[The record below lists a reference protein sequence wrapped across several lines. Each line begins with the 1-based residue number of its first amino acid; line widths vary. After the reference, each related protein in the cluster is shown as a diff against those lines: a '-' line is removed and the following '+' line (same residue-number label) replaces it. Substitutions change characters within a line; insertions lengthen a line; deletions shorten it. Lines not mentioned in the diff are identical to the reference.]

1 MTYERYKT
9 GTFRVCVFLTILLEV
24 LAFAGNDTMG
34 LRDTVFRFDMNTI
47 IFGIV
52 FEEMAAVV
60 WNTPILI
67 WGTYF
72 FSLWIYKGFTNDKK
86 KDETNE

>member
-1 MTYERYKT
+1 
-9 GTFRVCVFLTILLEV
+9 
-24 LAFAGNDTMG
+24 DTA
-34 LRDTVFRFDMNTI
+34 FRFDMRTI

-52 FEEMAAVV
+52 FDELASVV

-72 FSLWIYKGFTNDKK
+72 FSLWIYKGFTDKK
-86 KDETNE
+86 

>member
-9 GTFRVCVFLTILLEV
+9 GMFRVCVFLTILVEI

-34 LRDTVFRFDMNTI
+34 LRDTAFRFDMSTI

-52 FEEMAAVV
+52 FDELATVV
-60 WNTPILI
+60 WSTPIFI
-67 WGTYF
+67 WMTYF
-72 FSLWIYKGFTNDKK
+72 FSLWIYKGFLDKK
-86 KDETNE
+86 